1 MAEKRHNGHQ
11 PNLGQKVQQMSK
23 AAGWG
28 IDQRIRDWYIA
39 TFPTDDLGSSLKE
52 STFRDLIE
60 RMNRGIDVSITLGS
74 EDSTVRERV
83 FDRTSEL
90 LQVDYDVVYCK
101 WLRGTQTPDIEFP
114 AQNSGQQRGRKMG
127 GIAMHSVFRVELS
140 GGNSRYCE
148 LSLPATDY
156 ELLDAMDQLQKSLGD
171 DVNWEFL
178 EHNGFEYL
186 DSHLQDECSLYE
198 LNALSKRL
206 ADMSFFE
213 QAAFEGLVKMEV
225 AKKDGLITPQKF
237 IDLAYNTD
245 CCHVVAEAHT
255 DTQLGRFYA
264 EGGFLEEVYDLPDKV
279 FEMLDFERIGRE
291 NRTAENGVFTQRG
304 YVVCPSNAEQ
314 KAVYETLNLI
324 PKRPDY
330 IFLLEISRFPF
341 ENETEERERAVLKLP
356 ATEECLHDA
365 LVQVNAA
372 AWDEVVFEIKDS
384 AIPELSEA
392 LDGTDG
398 IRKLCELSECIK
410 KLNDNGL
417 LTKYKAVIHANECQ
431 DIEEA
436 IQLAVDI
443 DDYAFDDTIRTP
455 EDVALDDL
463 HAAMSEEDIAILLPH
478 LNRFGYGQAVMER
491 LRMEM
496 TPYGLIAREDGQPIK
511 SQCVEYNSPEMT

>member
-1 MAEKRHNGHQ
+1 
-11 PNLGQKVQQMSK
+11 
-23 AAGWG
+23 
-28 IDQRIRDWYIA
+28 
-39 TFPTDDLGSSLKE
+39 
-52 STFRDLIE
+52 
-60 RMNRGIDVSITLGS
+60 
-74 EDSTVRERV
+74 
-83 FDRTSEL
+83 
-90 LQVDYDVVYCK
+90 
-101 WLRGTQTPDIEFP
+101 
-114 AQNSGQQRGRKMG
+114 
-127 GIAMHSVFRVELS
+127 MHSVFRVELS

-186 DSHLQDECSLYE
+186 AIHLQDECSLYE
-198 LNALSKRL
+198 LNALSRRL
-206 ADMSFFE
+206 ANMSFFD

-245 CCHVVAEAHT
+245 CCHVVAEAHN

-291 NRTAENGVFTQRG
+291 NRTAEHGVFTQRG

-314 KAVYETLNLI
+314 KAVYETLDMT

-341 ENETEERERAVLKLP
+341 EDETEERERAVLKLP
-356 ATEECLHDA
+356 ATEECIHDA

-392 LDGTDG
+392 LDDADG
-398 IRKLCELSECIK
+398 IQKLCELSECIK
-410 KLNDNGL
+410 ELQNDGL
-417 LTKYKAVIHANECQ
+417 LSKYKAIIHATECQ
-431 DIEEA
+431 DVEEA
-436 IQLAVDI
+436 ILLAADI
-443 DDYAFDDTIRTP
+443 DSYIFDYGIRTP
-455 EDVALDDL
+455 EEVAFDELRAVMGQD
-463 HAAMSEEDIAILLPH
+463 DIARLLPH
-478 LNRFGYGQAVMER
+478 LNQYGYGQAVMDSGKST
-491 LRMEM
+491 L
-496 TPYGLIAREDGQPIK
+496 TPYGLISREDGQPIM
-511 SQCVEYNSPEMT
+511 SQCVEHGGPEMA